1 MDEGGR
7 KISERAQGNTSAWQT
22 CNYDAIEKLANAV
35 FRGRINA
42 TDRLFP
48 IIKVLKQWELQA
60 LTSCERVHA
69 RINNTRIC
77 PAAPAAWLFDAVLPA
92 VNRMSVLSPQVRRR
106 ERREEVASP
115 HGLVPFPW
123 IFYACNPL
131 FPLVPWR
138 QCTMGRTLVIGQQ
151 IQNGIR

>member
-48 IIKVLKQWELQA
+48 IIKVLKQWELQT

-69 RINNTRIC
+69 RINNTHIC
-77 PAAPAAWLFDAVLPA
+77 PAAPAA
-92 VNRMSVLSPQVRRR
+92 
-106 ERREEVASP
+106 
-115 HGLVPFPW
+115 
-123 IFYACNPL
+123 
-131 FPLVPWR
+131 
-138 QCTMGRTLVIGQQ
+138 
-151 IQNGIR
+151 